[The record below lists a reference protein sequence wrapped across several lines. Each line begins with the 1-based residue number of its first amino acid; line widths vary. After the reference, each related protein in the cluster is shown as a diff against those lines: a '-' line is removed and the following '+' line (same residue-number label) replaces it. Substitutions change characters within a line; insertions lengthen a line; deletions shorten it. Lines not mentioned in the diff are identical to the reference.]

1 MAEIKYADT
10 DDIGTA
16 AGVIWGYLNSN
27 GASSLNKITKS
38 LELSRELALQA
49 IGWLARE
56 DKVVF
61 EQTSRGR
68 NIRLK

>member
-56 DKVVF
+56 DKVAF